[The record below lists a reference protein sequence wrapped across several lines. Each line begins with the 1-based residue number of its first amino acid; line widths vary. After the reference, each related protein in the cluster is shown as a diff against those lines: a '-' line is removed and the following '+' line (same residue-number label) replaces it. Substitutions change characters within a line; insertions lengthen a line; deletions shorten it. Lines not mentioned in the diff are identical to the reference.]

1 MEQRDQGELGG
12 AVQGGTVYASAD
24 FPDAEPL
31 DNKPSVSISRAVT
44 NVVLFHVSDAVER
57 QTQHRTWKKKVKE
70 IMQNHQEKILDF
82 FTKPL
87 TDEHPLKSAHVL
99 LTKYGKISNTDTNRT
114 SVPQFF
120 KEFIVEAPQTGIK
133 QLNEYLSSLL
143 ESRSLDTAVNK
154 WINMSKHMLDYLRD
168 IGDELIRLD
177 HRLQMECQRVDSIIE
192 KVSQLIAL
200 PNPEIEGFQ
209 EMMDKY
215 IEKQFET
222 NQLET
227 LYWDFIFTLQKYSAL
242 RDILIPQR
250 IANQA
255 EPLCCVCMTDIVS
268 VASTPCGHT
277 FCFNCSKRS
286 IICHICRQHIL
297 TRVKIYFS

>member
-1 MEQRDQGELGG
+1 MEQRDQEELGG

-31 DNKPSVSISRAVT
+31 DSKPSVSLSRAVT

-57 QTQHRTWKKKVKE
+57 QTQHRTWRKKVKE
-70 IMQNHQEKILDF
+70 IMQNHQEKILEF
-82 FTKPL
+82 FTKPI
-87 TDEHPLKSAHVL
+87 TDEHPLKSAHTL
-99 LTKYGKISNTDTNRT
+99 LTKYGKISTHDINRQV
-114 SVPQFF
+114 VPQFF
-120 KEFIVEAPQTGIK
+120 KEYIVEAPQTGIK
-133 QLNEYLSSLL
+133 QLNEYLTTLFD
-143 ESRSLDTAVNK
+143 SRSSDTPVNK
-154 WINMSKHMLDYLRD
+154 WINVSKHMLDYLRD
-168 IGDELIRLD
+168 VGDELIRLD
-177 HRLQMECQRVDSIIE
+177 HRLQMECQRIDSIIE

-222 NQLET
+222 NQLEK